1 MNKLDTEIQSDPAF
15 QQFVS
20 SKDNFFQDFTIL
32 TKEIRQPVL
41 IIAGKEY
48 HAVGPHYHEYF
59 QFQQSETALI
69 NGGHHLYAEE
79 KDSLS
84 MQLTLLW
91 KICLIKA

>member
-15 QQFVS
+15 QQFVF

-41 IIAGKEY
+41 IIAGKED

-59 QFQQSETALI
+59 
-69 NGGHHLYAEE
+69 
-79 KDSLS
+79 
-84 MQLTLLW
+84 
-91 KICLIKA
+91 